1 MPPPRCAK
9 WWSRLQFD
17 DTLYMIDHSQVEQRY
32 YALGRTHAGRLLF
45 VVFTVRNNLLRVISA
60 GDMNRKERAI
70 YAEAN
75 P

>member
-1 MPPPRCAK
+1 M
-9 WWSRLQFD
+9 
-17 DTLYMIDHSQVEQRY
+17 LYMIDHSQVEQRY

-60 GDMNRKERAI
+60 RDMNRKERAI

>member
-1 MPPPRCAK
+1 
-9 WWSRLQFD
+9 
-17 DTLYMIDHSQVEQRY
+17 MIDHSQVEQRY